1 MVIESAHSCD
11 GLLGGSPDRLPR
23 PLGWS
28 YEEGPRIISP
38 AMKLQFGTDALLMV
52 TAIIGISVCGS
63 LAALRQWPAMM
74 AVNGVCAAAS
84 LAPFW
89 VPFVFVA
96 FALGRKRL
104 TWSWTL
110 GFALAEA
117 AAVISPIVLI
127 LIFSN

>member
-1 MVIESAHSCD
+1 
-11 GLLGGSPDRLPR
+11 
-23 PLGWS
+23 
-28 YEEGPRIISP
+28 
-38 AMKLQFGTDALLMV
+38 MKLQFGADALLMV

-74 AVNGVCAAAS
+74 AVNAVCAAAS

-104 TWSWTL
+104 KWSWTL

-117 AAVISPIVLI
+117 AAVISPNVLI
-127 LIFSN
+127 LVFSN